1 MTTLR
6 TQTDRSK
13 LRPDG
18 LDRSVQRSGVDMTSP
33 TAIRDLDGKVALVT
47 GATSGIG
54 RAAALQLA
62 VQGATVIVHG
72 RDAVRGA
79 TVVTEIENSGGSA
92 RFVGADLGEPA
103 EALRL
108 AQEVGDVDILI
119 NNAGFAWFGP
129 SAKLPA
135 NTLDRLFAANVQA
148 PYLLVSVLA
157 PKMGARAY
165 GDAKAALASFPPS
178 GAAEYGPAG
187 IRVNAVS
194 PGPVYTN
201 AAERE
206 LFDALGQTTV
216 LGRACE
222 PQEVA
227 EVIGFLASPRASY
240 ITGTNVAV
248 DGGRDGAQQHHN
260 RETLS

>member
-1 MTTLR
+1 
-6 TQTDRSK
+6 
-13 LRPDG
+13 
-18 LDRSVQRSGVDMTSP
+18 MTSP
-33 TAIRDLDGKVALVT
+33 TAVRDLEGKVALVT

-54 RAAALQLA
+54 QAAAIQLA
-62 VQGATVIVHG
+62 AQGATVIVHG
-72 RDAVRGA
+72 RDPNRGA
-79 TVVTEIENSGGSA
+79 AAVAEIENRGGSA
-92 RFVGADLGEPA
+92 RFIGADLSEPA

-108 AQEVGDVDILI
+108 AREAGDVDILV

-129 SAKLPA
+129 SAELDAK
-135 NTLDRLFAANVQA
+135 TLDQLFAANVQA

-157 PKMGARAY
+157 PKMVARGDGVIINIASRAGTVGQPTTAAY
-165 GDAKAALASFPPS
+165 GATKAALTSFARS
-178 GAAEYGPAG
+178 WAAEYGPAG

-206 LFDALGQTTV
+206 VFDSLGETTV
-216 LGRACE
+216 LGRAGQ
-222 PQEVA
+222 PQEIA

-248 DGGRDGAQQHHN
+248 DGGRAG
-260 RETLS
+260 T

>member
-1 MTTLR
+1 MAN
-6 TQTDRSK
+6 
-13 LRPDG
+13 
-18 LDRSVQRSGVDMTSP
+18 P
-33 TAIRDLDGKVALVT
+33 TVVRDLEGKVALVT

-54 RAAALQLA
+54 QAAALQLA
-62 VQGATVIVHG
+62 AQGAAVIVHG
-72 RDAVRGA
+72 RDASRGA
-79 TVVTEIENSGGSA
+79 AVVAEIENTGGSA
-92 RFVGADLGEPA
+92 RFVGAELGEPT

-108 AQEVGDVDILI
+108 AEEAGEVDIVV

-129 SAKLPA
+129 SAKLA
-135 NTLDRLFAANVQA
+135 VNTLDKLFAANVQA

-157 PKMGARAY
+157 PKMAARGGGVIINIASRAGTVGQPDSAAY
-165 GDAKAALASFPPS
+165 GATKAALASLARS
-178 GAAEYGPAG
+178 WAAEYGPAG
-187 IRVNAVS
+187 IRVNAIS

-206 LFDALGQTTV
+206 LFDTLGQTTV
-216 LGRACE
+216 LGRAGE

-248 DGGRDGAQQHHN
+248 DGGRDGAQHHHD
-260 RETLS
+260 REKTS

>member
-1 MTTLR
+1 MA
-6 TQTDRSK
+6 
-13 LRPDG
+13 
-18 LDRSVQRSGVDMTSP
+18 SP
-33 TAIRDLDGKVALVT
+33 IAVRDLEGKVALVT

-54 RAAALQLA
+54 QAAAIQLA
-62 VQGATVIVHG
+62 AQGATVIVHG
-72 RDAVRGA
+72 RDADRGA
-79 TVVTEIENSGGSA
+79 AVVAEIENGGGSA

-103 EALRL
+103 QALRL
-108 AQEVGDVDILI
+108 AREAGDVDILV

-129 SAKLPA
+129 SA
-135 NTLDRLFAANVQA
+135 TLDAKTLDQLFAANVQA

-157 PKMGARAY
+157 PKMVARGDGVIINIASRAGTVGQPNTAAY
-165 GDAKAALASFPPS
+165 GATKAALTSFARS
-178 GAAEYGPAG
+178 WAAEYGPAG

-206 LFDALGQTTV
+206 VFDSLGETTV
-216 LGRACE
+216 LGRAGQ
-222 PQEVA
+222 PQEIA

-248 DGGRDGAQQHHN
+248 DGGRAG
-260 RETLS
+260 T

>member
-1 MTTLR
+1 
-6 TQTDRSK
+6 
-13 LRPDG
+13 
-18 LDRSVQRSGVDMTSP
+18 MTSP
-33 TAIRDLDGKVALVT
+33 TVVRDLEGKVA
-47 GATSGIG
+47 
-54 RAAALQLA
+54 
-62 VQGATVIVHG
+62 QGATVIVHG
-72 RDAVRGA
+72 RDADRGA
-79 TVVTEIENSGGSA
+79 AVVAEIENGGGSA

-108 AQEVGDVDILI
+108 AEEVGDVDILV

-129 SAKLPA
+129 SEKLDAK
-135 NTLDRLFAANVQA
+135 TLDQLFAANVQA

-157 PKMGARAY
+157 PKMAARGGGVIINIASRAGTVGQPDSAAY
-165 GDAKAALASFPPS
+165 GATKAALASLARS
-178 GAAEYGPAG
+178 WAAEYGPAG

-206 LFDALGQTTV
+206 VFDSLGETTV
-216 LGRACE
+216 LGRAGQ
-222 PQEVA
+222 PQEIA

-248 DGGRDGAQQHHN
+248 DGGRAG
-260 RETLS
+260 T